1 MTATRILIPMASC
14 GAGAGETERLVQ
26 RLVDADP
33 SAIGEVYDRHG
44 VAVRTFALRLVG
56 DESAAEDLVHDVFVS
71 LPKAA
76 KRFRGES
83 SFKTFLFSI
92 AVNHARHHVRGAMR
106 RRAAM
111 ERVGREPEHQTGA
124 NPEGEVSRAE
134 LARILVRALDTLPL
148 DQRVAFVL
156 CEVEERTSAEAAA
169 IAGAPEATMRTRL
182 FHAKRKLRAALSR
195 EGLE

>member
-1 MTATRILIPMASC
+1 MASY

-26 RLVDADP
+26 RLADADP

-44 VAVRTFALRLVG
+44 ASVHSFALRLLG
-56 DESAAEDLVHDVFVS
+56 DETAAEDLVHDVFVS
-71 LPKAA
+71 LPKTA
-76 KRFRGES
+76 RGFRGES

-92 AVNHARHHVRGAMR
+92 AVNHARHHVRSAMR

-111 ERVGREPEHQTGA
+111 ERVGREVEEQ
-124 NPEGEVSRAE
+124 PEGGPERDVSRAE
-134 LARILVRALDTLPL
+134 LARMLIRALDALPI

-169 IAGAPEATMRTRL
+169 MTGAPEATMRTRL
-182 FHAKRKLRAALSR
+182 HHAKRKLRAALSR
-195 EGLE
+195 EGME